1 MNSINKSNEYSA
13 SIRRL
18 PEERLRE
25 YIEKPDDFHDDAV
38 LAAIWELGK
47 RRESKTDEIS
57 LEALINKRAGEQQ
70 EEYPKVVIPADLK
83 LVTHAVPNLYSMRS
97 IQIFSVLFSVIAGGI
112 LMAINFNRITQK
124 IEALKV
130 IGFSFVYTILSFTI
144 FSILGTQSPF
154 LTIILNLLGAYL
166 IDMLFWKR
174 VLGSEF
180 RYNSQQVWTA
190 LIIAMLLIS
199 PLVYYVI
206 KSGLIDSI

>member
-1 MNSINKSNEYSA
+1 MTSIKKSNEYSA

-18 PEERLRE
+18 PEERLRD
-25 YIEKPDDFHDDAV
+25 YIEKPEDFHEEAV
-38 LAAIWELGK
+38 VAAIWELGN
-47 RRESKTDEIS
+47 RRELKTDEII
-57 LEALINKRAGEQQ
+57 LETEIYKRQGNNQVV
-70 EEYPKVVIPADLK
+70 YPEVAIPDPNFTAP
-83 LVTHAVPNLYSMRS
+83 AIPNLYSMRS

-124 IEALKV
+124 SEALKV
-130 IGFSFVYTILSFTI
+130 IGFSFAYTILSFII

-154 LTIILNLLGAYL
+154 LTIILNLLGAFL
-166 IDMLFWKR
+166 IDQLFWKR

-180 RYNSQQVWTA
+180 RYNAQQIWTA

-206 KSGLIDSI
+206 KSGVMDSL

>member
-1 MNSINKSNEYSA
+1 MTSINKTNEYSA

-25 YIEKPDDFHDDAV
+25 YIEKPDDFHDEAV

-47 RRESKTDEIS
+47 RRASEAEEIR
-57 LEALINKRAGEQQ
+57 LETEINNRTFSFREDHPKVLVPEIKLINPE
-70 EEYPKVVIPADLK
+70 
-83 LVTHAVPNLYSMRS
+83 VPNLYSMRS

-130 IGFSFVYTILSFTI
+130 IGFSFAYTILSFTI

-154 LTIILNLLGAYL
+154 LTIILNLLGAFL

-180 RYNSQQVWTA
+180 RYNTQQIWTA

-199 PLVYYVI
+199 PIVYYVI
-206 KSGLIDSI
+206 KSGLMESL

>member
-47 RRESKTDEIS
+47 RREPKTDEIS

-70 EEYPKVVIPADLK
+70 EEYPKVVIPADPK
-83 LVTHAVPNLYSMRS
+83 LVTHTVPNLYSMRS

-130 IGFSFVYTILSFTI
+130 IGFSFAYTILSFTI

-166 IDMLFWKR
+166 IDTLFWKR

-206 KSGLIDSI
+206 KSGLIDSL